1 MVEVLRVCQLVSA
14 LHYLPLYLA
23 AGLRTA
29 GTRVSVAVV
38 RAPEALGAEE
48 DKAGCGEEGIRGT
61 AGCTAPARA

>member
-29 GTRVSVAVV
+29 GTRVSATQPPFT
-38 RAPEALGAEE
+38 RRPTL
-48 DKAGCGEEGIRGT
+48 
-61 AGCTAPARA
+61 PA